1 MNDEILRKGILDA
14 WVHLRKTNSDI
25 PSEVL
30 DWIKETCYAE
40 LDRISKKQKHENKS
54 RTYNH

>member
-1 MNDEILRKGILDA
+1 MNEEILKKGTIDA

-30 DWIKETCYAE
+30 DWIKDTCLNE
-40 LDRISKKQKHENKS
+40 IKRVKNL
-54 RTYNH
+54 TTT